1 MDSSKNEQYYKMA
14 IAWGENYLKENSE
27 PRRFNY
33 KQGVTI
39 CNDLQF
45 VEVNV
50 ERIKHCKGLELHA
63 SYARL
68 REFKQFY
75 EKIKEKGLLNK
86 LV

>member
-1 MDSSKNEQYYKMA
+1 MA
-14 IAWGENYLKENSE
+14 IAWGKEYLSQNKE
-27 PRRFNY
+27 PREFNY
-33 KQGVTI
+33 KQGVKI

-50 ERIKHCKGLELHA
+50 ARIKNAKGVELHA

>member
-1 MDSSKNEQYYKMA
+1 MDSSKNEEYYSMA
-14 IAWGENYLKENSE
+14 IAWGKEYLKQNQS
-27 PRRFNY
+27 PKSFSY

-50 ERIKHCKGLELHA
+50 ERIKHSKGAELHA

-68 REFKQFY
+68 RAFKQFY

-86 LV
+86 IV

>member
-14 IAWGENYLKENSE
+14 IAWAEEYLKENKE
-27 PRRFNY
+27 PKPFNY
-33 KQGVTI
+33 KQGVAI

-45 VEVNV
+45 VAVNM
-50 ERIKHCKGLELHA
+50 ERIKHSKGAELHA

-86 LV
+86 IV

>member
-1 MDSSKNEQYYKMA
+1 MA
-14 IAWGENYLKENSE
+14 ITWGKEYLSQNKE
-27 PRRFNY
+27 PRKFSY

-45 VEVNV
+45 VEVNI
-50 ERIKHCKGLELHA
+50 ERIKNAKGSELHA

-68 REFKQFY
+68 RAFKQFY
-75 EKIKEKGLLNK
+75 ETIKEKGLLNK

>member
-1 MDSSKNEQYYKMA
+1 MA
-14 IAWGENYLKENSE
+14 IAWGEEYLSQNKE
-27 PRRFNY
+27 PRKFNY
-33 KQGVTI
+33 KQGQEITD
-39 CNDLQF
+39 DLKF
-45 VEVNV
+45 VATNV
-50 ERIKHCKGLELHA
+50 ERIRDAKGIELHA